1 MSNFFRNARIG
12 TRLTLGFALI
22 LALSVVSTTYALMH
36 ARANVAAMEKMMED
50 PLATERTVAD
60 MKTLIAGGVWRTSMI
75 ARSTDANLSN
85 TFAEA
90 QAEGVKR
97 GSAVMKKI
105 EGLLSTDE
113 EKTLFAAISTERAK
127 YQAAKVAV
135 MDAKKA
141 GNLEEGER
149 IYKERFE
156 PAAASYQ
163 SKVDDLLNLQ
173 RKQIDNAARAITEA
187 NARDARLCLTL
198 TVLMIALGGTCA
210 FLTARG
216 ITRPLAKA
224 VEVAETVAAGDL
236 TTEFED
242 HGKDELGHL
251 MRSLHTMNDALAKV
265 VSEVQSGTHAIAGA
279 SSEIASGNLDL
290 SARTE
295 QQAGALEET
304 ASSME
309 ELTATVR
316 HNADNAG
323 QANQL
328 AQAASGVAARG
339 GDIVGRVVQTM
350 GSIDASS
357 RKIVDIIGVI
367 DGIAFQT
374 NILALNAAVEA
385 ARAGE
390 QGRGFAVVAS
400 EVRNLAQRSAAAAKE
415 IKQLIGDS
423 VQQVNEGTTLVQQ
436 AGSTIKEVVDSVARV
451 TDIIG
456 EITEASR
463 EQSAGIDQV
472 NEAIAQMDRSTQENA
487 ALVEEAAA
495 AASSMQEQADRL
507 SKVVGSFRLAA
518 AHAAPAPVAASRALA
533 TVAVPKRAARPA
545 AANPAAKQAPK
556 SAAKPAARKEPRVA
570 TTGAAEWEEF

>member
-1 MSNFFRNARIG
+1 MRHFFRNARIG
-12 TRLTLGFALI
+12 TRLTLGFGLI
-22 LALSVVSTTYALMH
+22 LALSIVSTGYALMH
-36 ARANVAAMEKMMED
+36 ARANVAAMEQMLD
-50 PLATERTVAD
+50 QPLAKERLVSD
-60 MKTLIAGGVWRTSMI
+60 MKTLITSAVWRTSMI
-75 ARSTDANLSN
+75 ARSADPNLGV
-85 TFAEA
+85 TFADA

-97 GSAVMKKI
+97 GNVVMKKI
-105 EGLLSTDE
+105 EELLSTQE
-113 EKTLFAAISTERAK
+113 EKAQFAAISAVRKE

-149 IYKERFE
+149 LYKEKFE
-156 PAAASYQ
+156 PNANTYQ
-163 SKVDDLLNLQ
+163 SKVEELLTMQ
-173 RKQIDNAARAITEA
+173 RKQIDATGRAISEA
-187 NARDARLCLTL
+187 NARDARLCIAL
-198 TVLMIALGGTCA
+198 TVLMIAFGGVCA
-210 FLTARG
+210 ILTARG
-216 ITRPLAKA
+216 ITVPLAKA
-224 VEVAETVAAGDL
+224 VDIAETVAAGDL
-236 TTEFED
+236 TSEFPD
-242 HGKDELGHL
+242 HGGDELGQL
-251 MRSLHTMNDALAKV
+251 MRALHAMNDALAKV

-279 SSEIASGNLDL
+279 SDEIASGNLDL

-295 QQAGALEET
+295 QQASALEET

-309 ELTATVR
+309 EMTATVR

-328 AQAASGVAARG
+328 AQAATTVAARG

-350 GSIDASS
+350 DSIDASS
-357 RKIVDIIGVI
+357 RKIVDIISVI

-423 VQQVNEGTTLVQQ
+423 VQQVNDGSKLVQQ
-436 AGSTIKEVVDSVARV
+436 AGSTIKDVVESVARV
-451 TDIIG
+451 SDIIA

-463 EQSAGIDQV
+463 EQSSGIDQI
-472 NEAIAQMDRSTQENA
+472 NEAITQMDRSTQENA

-495 AASSMQEQADRL
+495 AAASMQEQAERL
-507 SKVVGSFRLAA
+507 SKVVGSFRLGVH
-518 AHAAPAPVAASRALA
+518 HATPVAVAAGRAVA
-533 TVAVPKRAARPA
+533 TVPPRKRAPRPA
-545 AANPAAKQAPK
+545 TE
-556 SAAKPAARKEPRVA
+556 RKEPKVSA
-570 TTGAAEWEEF
+570 TAAADWEEF

>member
-1 MSNFFRNARIG
+1 MRHFFRNARIG

-22 LALSVVSTTYALMH
+22 LVLSVVSTAYALMH
-36 ARANVAAMEKMMED
+36 ARSNVAAMEQVLD
-50 PLATERTVAD
+50 VPLGKERLVSD
-60 MKTLIAGGVWRTSMI
+60 MKTLMAGGIWRTSII
-75 ARSTDANLSN
+75 ARSDDPNLAVKF
-85 TFAEA
+85 TEA
-90 QAEGVKR
+90 QAEGVKN
-97 GSAVMKKI
+97 GNAVMKKI
-105 EGLLSTDE
+105 EERLSTDE
-113 EKTLFAAISTERAK
+113 ERSLFAAITAARAK
-127 YQAAKVAV
+127 YQAAKTAV

-141 GNLEEGER
+141 GNSEEGER

-156 PAAASYQ
+156 PAAAAYQ
-163 SKVDDLLNLQ
+163 AKFEELLTLQ
-173 RKQIDNAARAITEA
+173 RNQIDAAGRAITEA
-187 NARDARLCLTL
+187 NARDARLCITL

-236 TTEFED
+236 TTEFEE
-242 HGKDELGHL
+242 HGNDELGHL

-265 VSEVQSGTHAIAGA
+265 VSEVQLGTHAIAGA
-279 SSEIASGNLDL
+279 SGEIASGNLDL

-463 EQSAGIDQV
+463 EQTAGIDQI
-472 NEAIAQMDRSTQENA
+472 NEAIAHMDRSTQENA

-495 AASSMQEQADRL
+495 AATSMQEQADRL

-518 AHAAPAPVAASRALA
+518 AHAAPAPVVASRALA
-533 TVAVPKRAARPA
+533 PVAAPKRAARPA
-545 AANPAAKQAPK
+545 PAAAPAAKPT
-556 SAAKPAARKEPRVA
+556 ARKEPKVA
-570 TTGAAEWEEF
+570 ATSAAEWEEF

>member
-1 MSNFFRNARIG
+1 MRHFFRNARIG

-22 LALSVVSTTYALMH
+22 LALSVVSTMYALTH
-36 ARANVAAMEKMMED
+36 ARANVAAMEQMMD
-50 PLATERTVAD
+50 APLAKERLVSD
-60 MKTLIAGGVWRTSMI
+60 MKTLIGGAVWRTSMI
-75 ARSTDANLSN
+75 ARSADPNLGV
-85 TFAEA
+85 TFADA

-105 EGLLSTDE
+105 EELLSTEE
-113 EKTLFAAISTERAK
+113 EKSVFTTIAAARAK

-156 PAAASYQ
+156 PAAADYQ
-163 SKVDDLLNLQ
+163 GKVEELLTLQ
-173 RKQIDNAARAITEA
+173 RKQIDATAKAISDA
-187 NARDARLCLTL
+187 NARDARLCIGL
-198 TVLMIALGGTCA
+198 TVLLIALGGTCA

-236 TTEFED
+236 TTEFDE
-242 HGKDELGHL
+242 HANDELGHL

-328 AQAASGVAARG
+328 AQAASTVAARG
-339 GDIVGRVVQTM
+339 GAIVGRVVDTM

-451 TDIIG
+451 TDIIA

-472 NEAIAQMDRSTQENA
+472 NEAVAQMDRSTQENA

-507 SKVVGSFRLAA
+507 AKVVGRFRLGATHAA
-518 AHAAPAPVAASRALA
+518 AAPVVASRALA
-533 TVAVPKRAARPA
+533 PVAAPRRAAKPAPAARPA
-545 AANPAAKQAPK
+545 P
-556 SAAKPAARKEPRVA
+556 RKEPKAA
-570 TTGAAEWEEF
+570 TTATSDWEQF